1 MMNKQLPLL
10 VVVLI
15 YSMTTVIGNCP
26 DDNTNTNSSTISD
39 HTGSPFPSQTQ
50 DKTTTAL
57 PSAADVMISPEK
69 TTTMLPSV
77 TDVVWSPSPSPSPH
91 LLKHNTSVSA
101 THGMISIVL
110 YHLSDI

>member
-26 DDNTNTNSSTISD
+26 DDNTNSSTISD
-39 HTGSPFPSQTQ
+39 QTGSPSPSQTQ
-50 DKTTTAL
+50 GKTTTAL
-57 PSAADVMISPEK
+57 PSAADVMLSPEK

-77 TDVVWSPSPSPSPH
+77 TDVVWSPSPSPSPSPN

-101 THGMISIVL
+101 THGIISLL
-110 YHLSDI
+110 YCII